1 MLEEILNTI
10 DAQVRRPAAP
20 GARLPR
26 WTAAALLSAGLALPA
41 TGCWRTEGPAE
52 VYAGP
57 PVREPAPV
65 AEPQSPPD
73 EPEGKKDGVVE
84 PEESP
89 MAVEAVP
96 IYGIRR

>member
-1 MLEEILNTI
+1 MLEEMLKRI
-10 DAQVRRPAAP
+10 DAQVRRPPAP

-26 WTAAALLSAGLALPA
+26 WTAAALLTAGLALPA

-57 PVREPAPV
+57 PVREPEV
-65 AEPQSPPD
+65 QPQPPPD
-73 EPEGKKDGVVE
+73 EPEGKKGDGAAPAE
-84 PEESP
+84 PSMGIET
-89 MAVEAVP
+89 VP